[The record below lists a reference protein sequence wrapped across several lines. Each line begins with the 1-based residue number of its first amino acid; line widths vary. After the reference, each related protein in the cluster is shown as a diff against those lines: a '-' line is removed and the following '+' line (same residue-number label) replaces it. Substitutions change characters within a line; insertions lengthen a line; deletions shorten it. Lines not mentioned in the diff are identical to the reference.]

1 MKLEPDL
8 RELVL
13 SLLVPNAAGRSE
25 LAPGAETIL
34 REAVELYDP
43 RNKLLVER
51 LLHDRGITLK
61 LRKQRV
67 LLPSKIDKVRPRA
80 VIRP

>member
-1 MKLEPDL
+1 MKLDPDL

-13 SLLVPNAAGRSE
+13 SLLVPNHEGGQE
-25 LAPGAETIL
+25 LAPEAGDIL
-34 REAVELYDP
+34 REALEFYDP
-43 RNKLLVER
+43 RTKLMVER
-51 LLHDRGITLK
+51 MLHSRGITLK

-80 VIRP
+80 FIRP